1 MTAAKANPTVP
12 GALSEV
18 ALIDAR
24 TATAGGGMS
33 VSWWHAQVAS
43 GVAPAPAIRRPRLT
57 RWRLSDVTKFW
68 RDFSTQDHDSEQI
81 AARVRAHAAKAS
93 AAAQSKRR
101 ASSTASKRQ
110 ASASQGAAR

>member
-1 MTAAKANPTVP
+1 MTAKKANPTVP

-33 VSWWHAQVAS
+33 VSWWHAKVAS
-43 GVAPAPAIRRPRLT
+43 GLAPAPAVRRPRCT
-57 RWRLSDVTKFW
+57 RWRLSDVSKFW
-68 RDFSTQDHDSEQI
+68 RDFSTQDEDSEQA
-81 AARVRAHAAKAS
+81 AARVRAQATKAS

-101 ASSTASKRQ
+101 AST
-110 ASASQGAAR
+110 